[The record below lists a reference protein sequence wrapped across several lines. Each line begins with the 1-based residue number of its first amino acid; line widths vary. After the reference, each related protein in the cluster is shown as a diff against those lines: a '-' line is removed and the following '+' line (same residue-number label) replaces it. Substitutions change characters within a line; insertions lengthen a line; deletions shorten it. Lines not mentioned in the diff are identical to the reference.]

1 MAEKNPVPEEVE
13 KLKDDLTWLRH
24 TYNQYLKLFVGNEIR
39 IKLINETAPHFF
51 NDIQRLLWH
60 HMILGVSR
68 LTDEHKQGKNR
79 NLSINILL
87 YLANENEWSFYK
99 ELKEKVDKAIKSSET
114 LRNWRMKYVA
124 HRDYDVAMNDTKIL
138 GDLKLE
144 YVDKALT
151 DIGRAINLVYG
162 ELNDSSWSWNLI
174 GLQNVDELI
183 HHLKLA
189 TIYKASFSDSFEDY
203 KEQNQ
208 DMINAEFRGA

>member
-1 MAEKNPVPEEVE
+1 MAEKILVPEEVE
-13 KLKDDLTWLRH
+13 KLKNDLIWLRH
-24 TYNQYLKLFVGNEIR
+24 TYNQYLNLFVGNEVR

-68 LTDEHKQGKNR
+68 LTDEHKQGKNK
-79 NLSINILL
+79 NLSIKILL
-87 YLANENEWSFYK
+87 YLAKENEWSFYEEL
-99 ELKEKVDKAIKSSET
+99 ELKVNKAIKSSET

-124 HRDYDVAMNDTKIL
+124 HKDYDVAMNDTKAL

-151 DIGRAINLVYG
+151 DIGRALNLVYC

-174 GLQNVDELI
+174 QSQNVDVLI

-189 TIYKASFSDSFEDY
+189 TIYKASFSDSVEDY
-203 KEQNQ
+203 KQQSQ
-208 DMINAEFRGA
+208 DMMNSEFRGA